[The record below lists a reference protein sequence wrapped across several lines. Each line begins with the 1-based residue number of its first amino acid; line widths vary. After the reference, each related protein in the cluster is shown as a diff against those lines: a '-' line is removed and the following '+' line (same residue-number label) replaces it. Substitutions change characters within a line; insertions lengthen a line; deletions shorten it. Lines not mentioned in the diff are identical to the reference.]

1 MKKLFIIVLLL
12 FLLTITSCTNVSND
26 TITIASPLGAPAL
39 ATLDIAYK
47 ARFESDSKY
56 KFESLSST
64 TDVKAAFLSNTYD
77 FVVAPAN
84 IGAQIYNTNQ
94 SYKLVAGLTFG
105 NLYFVSKSKIESIN
119 DFTGKNIYL
128 FGKNTINDNVT
139 LSVLNKYNVKANI
152 NYNDSVNTNKTAF
165 LADTSDAIYLLAE
178 PIKSAI
184 SQTLKSKGMDVY
196 SISVNKE
203 FSENGFLQAGLFVKS
218 NIKSETV
225 EEVVSD
231 IKLSISNLNKG
242 ENISDTNNKIRKLE
256 YFDLSD
262 EVIEEAIKGS
272 NLDFI
277 SGDRIKNIFDITYK
291 ESLSLIGGELPN
303 EEFYYKI

>member
-1 MKKLFIIVLLL
+1 MKKLFTVLLLL
-12 FLLTITSCTNVSND
+12 FLLTITSCNNVSND
-26 TITIASPLGAPAL
+26 TIIIASPLGAPAL
-39 ATLDIAYK
+39 ATLDTAYE
-47 ARFESDSKY
+47 ARFNDDSKY
-56 KFESLSST
+56 KFETLSNT
-64 TDVKAAFLSNTYD
+64 TDVKAAFLSGTYD
-77 FVVAPAN
+77 FMVAPVN

-105 NLYFVSKSKIESIN
+105 NLYFVSKSKIDSIN

-139 LSVLNKYNVKANI
+139 LSVLNKYNVEANI

-178 PIKSAI
+178 PVKSAI
-184 SQTLKSKGMDVY
+184 SQTLKSKGIDVY
-196 SISVNKE
+196 SISVNNE

-218 NIKSETV
+218 NIKSEIV

-231 IKLSISNLNKG
+231 IKLSINNLNNT
-242 ENISDTNNKIRKLE
+242 ENISTTNNKIKELE

-262 EVIEEAIKGS
+262 DVMKEAIRGS
-272 NLDFI
+272 NIDFI
-277 SGDRIKNIFDITYK
+277 SGDKLKNIFELTYK
-291 ESLSLIGGELPN
+291 DSLSLLGGELPD